1 MTSKRESEASPA
13 PPEAEKSAGGA
24 ARRKASARFD
34 GYDSFDSLY
43 VVSKLTLN
51 ACDADRKQAAVDL
64 STAVYELI
72 AKRLKW
78 HPVLTIFSE
87 ENGEIKSEA
96 VWKLPELLEG
106 ESYLNGMSVISTW
119 DEYAVLA
126 DLIREWDMNLVRSPS
141 FCPVRIEAQRR
152 DRLPEEAPFVDPE
165 LGDEVPGLLEKRIQF
180 KEDLV
185 VATREND
192 ETLIRYIPVAAYKKN
207 DVTNRFRFVET
218 LAKNGVTMAEVTKE
232 DAPTAGSEHPFT
244 FINLRGLR
252 EKTEWS

>member
-1 MTSKRESEASPA
+1 MTKRESEAPSVS
-13 PPEAEKSAGGA
+13 AEGDRSAAGA
-24 ARRKASARFD
+24 AERQGAARFD

-51 ACDADRKQAAVDL
+51 GSDADRKRAAVDL

-72 AKRLKW
+72 GQRLKW
-78 HPVLTIFSE
+78 HAVFTIVSE

-119 DEYAVLA
+119 DEYAALT

-152 DRLPEEAPFVDPE
+152 DHLAEAPS
-165 LGDEVPGLLEKRIQF
+165 GDAEIGNEVPGLLEKRIQF

-185 VATREND
+185 VATRVND
-192 ETLIRYIPVAAYKKN
+192 ETVIRYIPIAAYKKN

-218 LAKNGVTMAEVTKE
+218 LAKNGVTMAEVTKD
-232 DAPTAGSEHPFT
+232 DATSAGAEHPFT

>member
-1 MTSKRESEASPA
+1 MTNQRESDAPATSPEVEKA
-13 PPEAEKSAGGA
+13 AEGA
-24 ARRKASARFD
+24 TKRQPSARFD

-43 VVSKLTLN
+43 VVSRLTLN
-51 ACDADRKQAAVDL
+51 GSDADRRRAAVDL

-78 HPVLTIFSE
+78 HPVLTVFSE
-87 ENGEIKSEA
+87 ENGDIKSEA

-152 DRLPEEAPFVDPE
+152 DRHLGEAPTVDPE
-165 LGDEVPGLLEKRIQF
+165 LGDEAPGLLEKRIQF

-218 LAKNGVTMAEVTKE
+218 LAKNGVTMAEVTKD
-232 DAPTAGSEHPFT
+232 DAPTAGSRHPFT

>member
-1 MTSKRESEASPA
+1 MTSKRESEAQSA
-13 PPEAEKSAGGA
+13 SAEGEKSAATAAERKGA
-24 ARRKASARFD
+24 AKFD

-51 ACDADRKQAAVDL
+51 GSDADKKQAAVDL

-72 AKRLKW
+72 VKRLKW
-78 HPVLTIFSE
+78 HPVFAIVSE
-87 ENGEIKSEA
+87 EGGDIKSEA

-119 DEYAVLA
+119 DEYAALT
-126 DLIREWDMNLVRSPS
+126 DLIRDWEMNLVRSPS

-152 DRLPEEAPFVDPE
+152 EHALAASPHAEAE
-165 LGDEVPGLLEKRIQF
+165 LGNELPSLLEKRIQF

-185 VATREND
+185 VATREED
-192 ETLIRYIPVAAYKKN
+192 QTLIRYIPIAAYKKN

-218 LAKNGVTMAEVTKE
+218 LAKNGVTMAEVTKD
-232 DAPTAGSEHPFT
+232 DAPSAGAEHPFT